1 MSTSHPLQSIVHS
14 DKRISI
20 FCMGD
25 FHTMDNIYMLSP
37 RLKYP
42 LGCGKGKLQSASGP
56 LQCMDEYVKDNALDV
71 ARPPRPD

>member
-1 MSTSHPLQSIVHS
+1 
-14 DKRISI
+14 
-20 FCMGD
+20 MGD
-25 FHTMDNIYMLSP
+25 FHTMDNMLSP